1 MKTKPAAGTMLV
13 PNIDTNF
20 LNPEEKDVFFSN
32 DDLRSLKKYEHR
44 EQPEFGK
51 PGESCKTNL
60 FFGFFF
66 DGTKNNYID
75 AETGKNHSNVA
86 RLYDCYPGLSV
97 PKILPTSTDWTYKPE
112 QFNNFFKVYIPGV
125 SSKR

>member
-1 MKTKPAAGTMLV
+1 MKERPEAGTMLV
-13 PNIDTNF
+13 PNIDLNF
-20 LNPEEKDVFFSN
+20 LNPVAKDVFFSEKE
-32 DDLRSLKKYEHR
+32 LRDLKKYERR

-75 AETGKNHSNVA
+75 AENGGDNHSNVA
-86 RLYDCYPGLSV
+86 RLFDCYPGLCV
-97 PKILPTSTDWTYKPE
+97 GPPKQPPAL
-112 QFNNFFKVYIPGV
+112 
-125 SSKR
+125 